1 MSGHSKWATIKHKKA
16 KEDAKRGKV
25 FTKLIKE
32 ITVAARS
39 GGGDPSANPRLRT
52 LVEKSKEVNMPQDNM
67 MRAIKKGTGEL
78 PGMAYE
84 SHTYEGYGPGKIAVI
99 VEVLTENKNRA
110 VADLR
115 HIFSRKGG
123 VLAESGAV
131 NWMFERL
138 GLIRASG
145 KFTTEDE
152 LLELLLDYDIKNIEV
167 DDKDVTITCSPKSLE
182 DVKKALISSGFKI
195 EHAELEFVSSN
206 LVSLT
211 GEDEQKAHE
220 FLESLE
226 DLDDVQNVYTNLG

>member
-39 GGGDPSANPRLRT
+39 GGGDINANPRLRT
-52 LVEKSKEVNMPQDNM
+52 LVDKAKEANMPQDNM

-99 VEVLTENKNRA
+99 VEVLSDNKNRA
-110 VADLR
+110 IAELR

-131 NWMFERL
+131 SWMFERL
-138 GLIRASG
+138 GVIRASG
-145 KFTTEDE
+145 KKVTEDE
-152 LLELLLDYDIKNIEV
+152 LLEKLLDYDIKDINIQDSDVEV
-167 DDKDVTITCSPKSLE
+167 TCQPKSLE
-182 DVKKALISSGFKI
+182 NIKKILQSMGLKI
-195 EHAELEFVSSN
+195 EHAEVEFVAAN
-206 LVSLT
+206 LTNLS

-220 FLESLE
+220 FLEAVE
-226 DLDDVQNVYTNLG
+226 DLDDVQNLYTNLG